1 MFNVFV
7 QIIIS
12 YQWVEYITALTD
24 HNNTFVLYEL
34 FLMLCSSV
42 HSDTSERKRKRKRD
56 KTSSAFLPLINHFA
70 VNDKVPLIVKTKEG
84 LFSVSLVCH
93 FLFHEITTWQ
103 WKKSPW
109 QQSHLTE
116 LLNRSCFF
124 ISFFYFQFLCQFFT
138 SFFCHYFKVMISLVL
153 FTCSHFFLLFPV
165 FQIVVVLKWFLGF
178 IANKTCIFSFLIVI
192 F

>member
-1 MFNVFV
+1 
-7 QIIIS
+7 
-12 YQWVEYITALTD
+12 
-24 HNNTFVLYEL
+24 
-34 FLMLCSSV
+34 MLCSSV

-116 LLNRSCFF
+116 LLNRSCFSF
-124 ISFFYFQFLCQFFT
+124 SFF
-138 SFFCHYFKVMISLVL
+138 
-153 FTCSHFFLLFPV
+153 LFPV
-165 FQIVVVLKWFLGF
+165 FMSILHLLLLALFQSHGLSSVVHMFSPFSLISNLSNFCGFEIIPGF
-178 IANKTCIFSFLIVI
+178 IADKTHSPF
-192 F
+192 

>member
-56 KTSSAFLPLINHFA
+56 KTSSAFLPLINHLA
-70 VNDKVPLIVKTKEG
+70 VNDKVPLIVKIKEG
-84 LFSVSLVCH
+84 LFFCVPCLPFSL
-93 FLFHEITTWQ
+93 
-103 WKKSPW
+103 PW
-109 QQSHLTE
+109 NYNMTMEEESLAAVPFDRAIEQVM
-116 LLNRSCFF
+116 FF
-124 ISFFYFQFLCQFFT
+124 IFFFSISSFYVNSSPS
-138 SFFCHYFKVMISLVL
+138 SFGTISKSWSL
-153 FTCSHFFLLFPV
+153 
-165 FQIVVVLKWFLGF
+165 
-178 IANKTCIFSFLIVI
+178 
-192 F
+192 